1 MSPPLGIR
9 LLLLLYYTWNVPKCI
24 GLRIEADRN
33 QNIFH
38 KFVKDVMKAQKT
50 DRCDLNYITD
60 NVKES
65 EISKLL
71 ANLSLDQRYL

>member
-1 MSPPLGIR
+1 
-9 LLLLLYYTWNVPKCI
+9 
-24 GLRIEADRN
+24 
-33 QNIFH
+33 
-38 KFVKDVMKAQKT
+38 MKAQKT
-50 DRCDLNYITD
+50 DQCDLNYITD